1 MAYEGTRK
9 LLPKFDMKAVDNINQ
24 TLHIDVIVRD
34 VETDEDIETKKLELR
49 KINVPLDNHTHVR
62 SVVDEYEKQ
71 REALNFKGS
80 NIINMI
86 IWAVTNGKSL
96 EFMKGGIDDND

>member
-9 LLPKFDMKAVDNINQ
+9 LPPKFNMKAVDNINQ

-49 KINVPLDNHTHVR
+49 KIDVPLDNHTHVR

-80 NIINMI
+80 NIIDMI
-86 IWAVTNGKSL
+86 IWAVTNEKSL
-96 EFMKGGIDDND
+96 EFIRSEVET